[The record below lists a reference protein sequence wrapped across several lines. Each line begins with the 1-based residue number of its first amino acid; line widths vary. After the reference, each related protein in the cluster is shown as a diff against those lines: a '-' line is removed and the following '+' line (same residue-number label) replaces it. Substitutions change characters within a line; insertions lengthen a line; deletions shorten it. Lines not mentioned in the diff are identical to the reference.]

1 MPQQQQKFS
10 RKEFVSYIR
19 YWKLQCSPILTS
31 SPPPPPA
38 TSWLIILFCL
48 KIYKFG
54 IMSKEIGYYNY
65 YGLNLAPNFFS
76 SKMLYHFPV
85 DFLVI
90 VCLTSQ
96 YSDVLD
102 DPVFGCPL
110 YVSQSEDLFF
120 VLCRFYLSLVIC
132 GLLPEFD
139 L

>member
-19 YWKLQCSPILTS
+19 YWKLQCSLTLTS
-31 SPPPPPA
+31 SPPA
-38 TSWLIILFCL
+38 ISWLISLFCL

-54 IMSKEIGYYNY
+54 ILSKEIGYYNY
-65 YGLNLAPNFFS
+65 YGLNLAPIFFS
-76 SKMLYHFPV
+76 SKMPYHFPV
-85 DFLVI
+85 DFLLI
-90 VCLTSQ
+90 ICLTSQ

-120 VLCRFYLSLVIC
+120 VLCCFYLSLVIC
-132 GLLPEFD
+132 GLLPEFG